1 MRDSPWSTHRPA
13 AFGDDRVTRRSFL
26 AVAASARWVDQGFG
40 QDILTLTPP
49 KADARIPYGKAAQQF
64 GDLRL
69 PKGAGPHPAVVF
81 IHGGF
86 WRNAYSLDHAGH
98 LCAALAQAGAAVWS
112 IEYRRLGDPGADWA
126 GMSDDIVR
134 GAQHL
139 VPLANRYNLDLKR
152 VVAAGHSSGG
162 QLALWLAAQLVVDLR
177 GVVPLAAVSDL
188 RRAYALQLDGG
199 VVGELLGGSPD
210 RVRQRYAAASPM
222 ELLPIPVPQ
231 RIVHGT
237 ADNVVPF
244 DMGQRF
250 AKASKNA
257 KLIPLPGA
265 GHFELIDPRTKEWP
279 TIQRN
284 ILGWDF

>member
-1 MRDSPWSTHRPA
+1 
-13 AFGDDRVTRRSFL
+13 VTRRLFL
-26 AVAASARWVDQGFG
+26 AAPLFTPLVA
-40 QDILTLTPP
+40 QDILTLPPP
-49 KADARIPYGKAAQQF
+49 KADARIPYGKNAQQF

-69 PKGAGPHPAVVF
+69 PKGSGPHPTVVF

-98 LCAALAQAGAAVWS
+98 LCAALARAGAATWN
-112 IEYRRLGDPGADWA
+112 IEYRRLGDPGAGWA
-126 GMSDDIVR
+126 AMADDIVR
-134 GAQHL
+134 GAEFL
-139 VPLANRYNLDLKR
+139 NTLAKGHNLDLKR
-152 VVAAGHSSGG
+152 VIGAGHSAGG
-162 QLALWLAAQLVVDLR
+162 HLVLWLAAQQVIDLR
-177 GVVPLAAVSDL
+177 GVTPLAAISDL
-188 RRAYALQLDGG
+188 RRAWALQLSGG

-210 RVRQRYAAASPM
+210 RVPQRYAAASPA

-231 RIVHGT
+231 RLVHGM

-244 DMGQRF
+244 EMTERF

-265 GHFELIDPRTKEWP
+265 GHFELIDPRAKEWP

-284 ILGWDF
+284 ILDWQF

>member
-1 MRDSPWSTHRPA
+1 
-13 AFGDDRVTRRSFL
+13 VTRRSFVATASAVPL
-26 AVAASARWVDQGFG
+26 VAQAVA
-40 QDILTLTPP
+40 QDILTLAPP

-64 GDLRL
+64 SDIRL
-69 PKGAGPHPAVVF
+69 PKGAGPHPTVIF

-98 LCAALAQAGAAVWS
+98 LCAALARAGAAVWN
-112 IEYRRLGDPGADWA
+112 IEYRRLGDPGANWA
-126 GMSDDIVR
+126 GMADDVVR
-134 GAQHL
+134 GAEQV

-152 VVAAGHSSGG
+152 VVAAGHSAGG

-210 RVRQRYAAASPM
+210 RVPQRYAAASPM

-231 RIVHGT
+231 RVMHGT

-244 DMGQRF
+244 EMSQRF

-265 GHFELIDPRTKEWP
+265 GHFTLIDPRAKEWP
-279 TIQRN
+279 VIQKS
-284 ILGWDF
+284 ILDWQY